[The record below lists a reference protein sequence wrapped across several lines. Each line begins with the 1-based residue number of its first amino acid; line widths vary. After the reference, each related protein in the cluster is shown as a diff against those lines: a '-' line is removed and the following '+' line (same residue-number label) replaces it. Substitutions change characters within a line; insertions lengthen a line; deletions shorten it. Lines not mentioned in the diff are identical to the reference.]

1 MNKVTLFDIPINAIS
16 KQETLTLI
24 DNAICNKKQIHHTV
38 INASK
43 VVLMQ
48 SDASL
53 YKSVVEADLINADGM
68 SIVWTSKLFGK
79 AIPERVTGID
89 LMEDLVK
96 LTYEK
101 GYKIY
106 FFGAQQDVLE
116 TIVDKYSKKYS
127 PDIIA
132 GFHNGYYK
140 IQEEECIAK
149 EIADSGAQILFVA
162 INSPIKEIFLHKYK
176 EILKD
181 VYLIMGVGG
190 SFDVISG
197 KVKRAPVWMQN
208 SGLEWLFRLLQEPG
222 RLLKRYTIN
231 NLKFIGLVIKEVFS
245 EKQKILRVKNA

>member
-106 FFGAQQDVLE
+106 FCGRRS
-116 TIVDKYSKKYS
+116 Y
-127 PDIIA
+127 
-132 GFHNGYYK
+132 
-140 IQEEECIAK
+140 
-149 EIADSGAQILFVA
+149 
-162 INSPIKEIFLHKYK
+162 
-176 EILKD
+176 
-181 VYLIMGVGG
+181 VGG
-190 SFDVISG
+190 GKGDRGGFNWEDYAISWI
-197 KVKRAPVWMQN
+197 R
-208 SGLEWLFRLLQEPG
+208 SYRF
-222 RLLKRYTIN
+222 
-231 NLKFIGLVIKEVFS
+231 
-245 EKQKILRVKNA
+245 KN